1 LIIRDYGFFEAII
14 CWCDLLGDGS
24 SMIAGFLL
32 AIFIGLTLGL
42 IGSGGTILTVPI
54 FVYVMGVDPVMAT
67 TYALF
72 AVGVTSVVGAVRG
85 FANSE
90 IDIKQACRFGI
101 PSLLTVYLT
110 RTFLLP
116 LVPETIHFGSF
127 EIHQSVL
134 LMIFF
139 ALIMF
144 AAALSMIVNDT
155 SLAEYPITGEWSSEL
170 KTKALGVA
178 VGLITGVVGAGGG
191 FLIVPALIS
200 LLKLPL
206 RKAVSTSLLIISV
219 NSLFGLLGDIEKV
232 KDFDWLILCGY
243 TFFAIIGIFVGFL
256 FSKKID
262 GSVLKTVFA
271 YLILC
276 LSIYIL
282 FKELFLI
289 F

>member
-1 LIIRDYGFFEAII
+1 
-14 CWCDLLGDGS
+14 
-24 SMIAGFLL
+24 MIAGFLL

-54 FVYVMGVDPVMAT
+54 FVYVMGVDPVLAT

-85 FANSE
+85 FATRE

-144 AAALSMIVNDT
+144 AAAISMIVNDT
-155 SLAEYPITGEWSSEL
+155 SLAEYTMKGEGSSSV
-170 KTKALGVA
+170 KTTALGVA
-178 VGLITGVVGAGGG
+178 VGLITGIVGAGGG
-191 FLIVPALIS
+191 FLIVPALLS

-219 NSLFGLLGDIEKV
+219 NSLFGMLGDVEKG
-232 KDFDWLILCGY
+232 KDFDWFVLGGY
-243 TFFAIIGIFVGFL
+243 TFFAIIGMFVGFL

-262 GSVLKTVFA
+262 GSVLKSVFG

-289 F
+289 V